1 MDIIRIDNLEVYA
14 YHGAY
19 DEEKEKG
26 QYFYVNA
33 ELYTNTRKAGMN
45 DDLDAST
52 NYGTV
57 CDFIHDFMT
66 KHTYDLIETVAEQLA
81 QALLLEFKLVKSVL
95 LEIRKPHAPIE
106 REFESVSVEIERG
119 WHEAFVAFGSNLGDK
134 EKFIDEA
141 IEALSNLPQINIV
154 AISDKIVTKPYGNV
168 EQDVFLNGVM
178 KIETLLP
185 ADELLQILQKVEEH
199 AGRER
204 KIHWGP
210 RTLDLDIIFYD
221 DDIISEDDLIVPHP
235 DMKNRDFVLKPLMQI
250 APYKLHP
257 VYRKTISDMYAEL
270 MAKKQ
275 IGRASC
281 RERV

>member
-154 AISDKIVTKPYGNV
+154 AISDKIITKPYGNV

-275 IGRASC
+275 
-281 RERV
+281 

>member
-14 YHGAY
+14 YHGVY

-81 QALLLEFKLVKSVL
+81 QALLLEFKLVKSIL

-106 REFESVSVEIERG
+106 KEFESVSVEIERG

-154 AISDKIVTKPYGNV
+154 AISDKIVTEPYGNV

-257 VYRKTISDMYAEL
+257 VYRKTISDMHAEL

-275 IGRASC
+275 
-281 RERV
+281 

>member
-14 YHGAY
+14 YHGVY

-26 QYFYVNA
+26 QYFYINA
-33 ELYTNTRKAGMN
+33 ELCTNTRKAGMN

-106 REFESVSVEIERG
+106 KEFESVSVEIERG

-154 AISDKIVTKPYGNV
+154 AISDKIVTEPYGNV

-275 IGRASC
+275 
-281 RERV
+281 

>member
-14 YHGAY
+14 YHGVY

-57 CDFIHDFMT
+57 CYFIHDFMT

-106 REFESVSVEIERG
+106 KEFESVSVEIERG

-154 AISDKIVTKPYGNV
+154 AISDKIVTEPYGNV

-185 ADELLQILQKVEEH
+185 ADELFQILQKVEEH

-275 IGRASC
+275 
-281 RERV
+281 

>member
-14 YHGAY
+14 YHGVY

-45 DDLDAST
+45 DDLNAST

-81 QALLLEFKLVKSVL
+81 QALLLEFKLVKNVL

-106 REFESVSVEIERG
+106 KEFESVSVEIERG

-154 AISDKIVTKPYGNV
+154 AISDKIVTEPYGNV

-178 KIETLLP
+178 KIETLLS

-275 IGRASC
+275 
-281 RERV
+281 

>member
-45 DDLDAST
+45 DDLDTST

-106 REFESVSVEIERG
+106 KEFESVSVEIERG

-154 AISDKIVTKPYGNV
+154 AISDKIVTEPYGNV

-257 VYRKTISDMYAEL
+257 VYRKTISDMYVEL

-275 IGRASC
+275 
-281 RERV
+281 

>member
-45 DDLDAST
+45 DDLDVST

-95 LEIRKPHAPIE
+95 LEIKKPHAPIE

-134 EKFIDEA
+134 EKFIEEA

-257 VYRKTISDMYAEL
+257 VYRKTISDMYVEL

-275 IGRASC
+275 
-281 RERV
+281 

>member
-14 YHGAY
+14 YHGVY

-106 REFESVSVEIERG
+106 KEFESVSVEIERG

-154 AISDKIVTKPYGNV
+154 AISDKIVTEPYGNV

-178 KIETLLP
+178 KIESLLS

-257 VYRKTISDMYAEL
+257 VYRKTISDMYVEL

-275 IGRASC
+275 
-281 RERV
+281 

>member
-14 YHGAY
+14 YHGVY

-106 REFESVSVEIERG
+106 KEFESVSVEIERG

-154 AISDKIVTKPYGNV
+154 AISDKIVTEPYGNV

-178 KIETLLP
+178 KIETLIS

-257 VYRKTISDMYAEL
+257 VYRKTISDMYVEL

-275 IGRASC
+275 
-281 RERV
+281 

>member
-168 EQDVFLNGVM
+168 EQDVFFNGVM

-275 IGRASC
+275 
-281 RERV
+281 

>member
-14 YHGAY
+14 YHGVY

-81 QALLLEFKLVKSVL
+81 QALLLEFKLVKSIL

-106 REFESVSVEIERG
+106 KEFESVSVEIERG

-275 IGRASC
+275 
-281 RERV
+281 

>member
-14 YHGAY
+14 YHGVY

-45 DDLDAST
+45 DDLDTST

-81 QALLLEFKLVKSVL
+81 QALLLEFKVVKSVL

-106 REFESVSVEIERG
+106 KEFETVSVEIERG

-154 AISDKIVTKPYGNV
+154 AISDKIVTEPYGNV

-257 VYRKTISDMYAEL
+257 VYRKTISDMYVEL

-275 IGRASC
+275 
-281 RERV
+281 

>member
-45 DDLDAST
+45 DDLDVST

-95 LEIRKPHAPIE
+95 LEIKKPHAPIE

-134 EKFIDEA
+134 EKFIEEA

-178 KIETLLP
+178 KIETLLS

-275 IGRASC
+275 
-281 RERV
+281 

>member
-66 KHTYDLIETVAEQLA
+66 KHTYDLIETVAEQLS

-106 REFESVSVEIERG
+106 KEFESVSVEIERG

-154 AISDKIVTKPYGNV
+154 AISDKIVTEPYGNV

-275 IGRASC
+275 
-281 RERV
+281 

>member
-14 YHGAY
+14 YHGVY

-81 QALLLEFKLVKSVL
+81 QALLLEFKLVKSIL

-106 REFESVSVEIERG
+106 KEFESVSVEIERG

-154 AISDKIVTKPYGNV
+154 AISDKIATEPYGNV

-275 IGRASC
+275 
-281 RERV
+281 

>member
-14 YHGAY
+14 YHGVY

-106 REFESVSVEIERG
+106 KDFESVSVEIERG

-154 AISDKIVTKPYGNV
+154 AISDKIVTEPYGNV

-221 DDIISEDDLIVPHP
+221 DDIISEDDLVVPHP

-275 IGRASC
+275 
-281 RERV
+281 

>member
-14 YHGAY
+14 YHGVY

-81 QALLLEFKLVKSVL
+81 QALLLEFKLVKSIL

-106 REFESVSVEIERG
+106 KEFESVSVEIERG

-154 AISDKIVTKPYGNV
+154 AISDKIVTEPYGNV

-270 MAKKQ
+270 MDKKQ
-275 IGRASC
+275 
-281 RERV
+281 

>member
-14 YHGAY
+14 YHGVY

-81 QALLLEFKLVKSVL
+81 QALLLEFKLVKSIL

-257 VYRKTISDMYAEL
+257 VYRKTISDMYVEL

-275 IGRASC
+275 
-281 RERV
+281 

>member
-1 MDIIRIDNLEVYA
+1 MDIIRIDNLELYT

-106 REFESVSVEIERG
+106 KEFESVSVEIERG

-154 AISDKIVTKPYGNV
+154 AISDKIVTEPYGNV

-257 VYRKTISDMYAEL
+257 VYRKTISDMYTEL

-275 IGRASC
+275 
-281 RERV
+281 

>member
-45 DDLDAST
+45 DDLDVST

-257 VYRKTISDMYAEL
+257 VYRKTISDMYVEL

-275 IGRASC
+275 
-281 RERV
+281 

>member
-14 YHGAY
+14 YHGVY

-81 QALLLEFKLVKSVL
+81 QALLLEFKLVKSIL

-106 REFESVSVEIERG
+106 KEFESVSVEIERG

-154 AISDKIVTKPYGNV
+154 AISDKIVTEPYGNV

-178 KIETLLP
+178 KIEPLLP

-275 IGRASC
+275 
-281 RERV
+281 

>member
-14 YHGAY
+14 YHGVY

-106 REFESVSVEIERG
+106 KEFESVSVEIERG

-141 IEALSNLPQINIV
+141 IEALSNLSQINIV
-154 AISDKIVTKPYGNV
+154 AISDKIVTEPYGNV
-168 EQDVFLNGVM
+168 EQDIFLNGVM

-275 IGRASC
+275 
-281 RERV
+281 

>member
-66 KHTYDLIETVAEQLA
+66 KNTYDLIETVAEQLA

-141 IEALSNLPQINIV
+141 IEALSNLSQINIV

-275 IGRASC
+275 
-281 RERV
+281 

>member
-14 YHGAY
+14 YHGVY

-33 ELYTNTRKAGMN
+33 ELYTNTRKAGMH

-106 REFESVSVEIERG
+106 KEFETVSVEIERG

-154 AISDKIVTKPYGNV
+154 AISDKIVTEPYGNV

-275 IGRASC
+275 
-281 RERV
+281 

>member
-14 YHGAY
+14 YHGVY

-81 QALLLEFKLVKSVL
+81 QALLLEFKLVKSIL

-106 REFESVSVEIERG
+106 KEFESVSVEIERG

-154 AISDKIVTKPYGNV
+154 AISDKIVTEPYGNV

-257 VYRKTISDMYAEL
+257 VYRKTISDMYVEL

-275 IGRASC
+275 
-281 RERV
+281 

>member
-14 YHGAY
+14 YHGVY

-57 CDFIHDFMT
+57 CDFIHNFMT
-66 KHTYDLIETVAEQLA
+66 KHTYGLIETVAEQLA

-106 REFESVSVEIERG
+106 KEFESVSVEIERG

-154 AISDKIVTKPYGNV
+154 AISDKIVTEPYGNV

-275 IGRASC
+275 
-281 RERV
+281 

>member
-45 DDLDAST
+45 DDLDVST

-95 LEIRKPHAPIE
+95 LEIKKPHAPIE

-257 VYRKTISDMYAEL
+257 VYRKTISNMYAEL

-275 IGRASC
+275 
-281 RERV
+281 

>member
-45 DDLDAST
+45 DDLDTST

-106 REFESVSVEIERG
+106 KEFESVSVEIERG

-154 AISDKIVTKPYGNV
+154 AISDKIVTEPYGNV

-178 KIETLLP
+178 KIETLLS

-257 VYRKTISDMYAEL
+257 VYRKTISDMYVEL

-275 IGRASC
+275 
-281 RERV
+281 

>member
-14 YHGAY
+14 YHGVY

-45 DDLDAST
+45 DDLDTST

-106 REFESVSVEIERG
+106 KEFESVSVEIERG

-154 AISDKIVTKPYGNV
+154 AISDKIVTEPYGNV

-178 KIETLLP
+178 KIETLLS

-257 VYRKTISDMYAEL
+257 VYRKTISDMYVEL

-275 IGRASC
+275 
-281 RERV
+281 

>member
-45 DDLDAST
+45 DDLDVST

-141 IEALSNLPQINIV
+141 IEALSNLSQINIV

-275 IGRASC
+275 
-281 RERV
+281 

>member
-33 ELYTNTRKAGMN
+33 ELYTNIRKAGMN
-45 DDLDAST
+45 DDLDVST

-275 IGRASC
+275 
-281 RERV
+281 

>member
-14 YHGAY
+14 YHGVY

-106 REFESVSVEIERG
+106 KEFESVSVEIERG

-154 AISDKIVTKPYGNV
+154 AISDKIVTEPYGNV

-270 MAKKQ
+270 MDKKQ
-275 IGRASC
+275 
-281 RERV
+281 

>member
-14 YHGAY
+14 YHGVY

-106 REFESVSVEIERG
+106 KEFESVSVEIERG

-154 AISDKIVTKPYGNV
+154 AISDKIVTEPYGNV

-199 AGRER
+199 ASRER

-257 VYRKTISDMYAEL
+257 VYRKTISDMYTEL

-275 IGRASC
+275 
-281 RERV
+281 

>member
-14 YHGAY
+14 YHGVY

-106 REFESVSVEIERG
+106 KEFESVSVEIERG

-154 AISDKIVTKPYGNV
+154 AISDKIVTEPYGNV

-178 KIETLLP
+178 RIETLLP

-257 VYRKTISDMYAEL
+257 VYRKTISDIYAEL

-275 IGRASC
+275 
-281 RERV
+281 

>member
-45 DDLDAST
+45 DDLDVST

-106 REFESVSVEIERG
+106 KDFESVSVEIERG

-154 AISDKIVTKPYGNV
+154 AISDKIVTEPYGNV

-275 IGRASC
+275 
-281 RERV
+281 

>member
-14 YHGAY
+14 YHGVY

-106 REFESVSVEIERG
+106 KEFESVSVEIERG

-141 IEALSNLPQINIV
+141 IEALSNLPQISIV
-154 AISDKIVTKPYGNV
+154 AISDKIVTEPYGNV

-257 VYRKTISDMYAEL
+257 VYRKTISDMYTEL

-275 IGRASC
+275 
-281 RERV
+281 

>member
-14 YHGAY
+14 YHGVY

-45 DDLDAST
+45 DDLDTST

-106 REFESVSVEIERG
+106 KEFESVSVEIERG

-154 AISDKIVTKPYGNV
+154 AISDKIVTEPYGNV

-210 RTLDLDIIFYD
+210 RSLDLDIIFYD

-257 VYRKTISDMYAEL
+257 VYRKTISDMYVEL

-275 IGRASC
+275 
-281 RERV
+281 

>member
-14 YHGAY
+14 YHGVY

-106 REFESVSVEIERG
+106 KEFESVSVEIERG

-154 AISDKIVTKPYGNV
+154 AISDKIVTEPYGNV

-257 VYRKTISDMYAEL
+257 VYRKIISDMYAEL

-275 IGRASC
+275 
-281 RERV
+281 

>member
-14 YHGAY
+14 YHGVY

-106 REFESVSVEIERG
+106 KEFESVSVEIERG

-154 AISDKIVTKPYGNV
+154 AISDKIVTEPYGNV

-257 VYRKTISDMYAEL
+257 VYTKTISDMYTEL

-275 IGRASC
+275 
-281 RERV
+281 